1 MYENVIT
8 EYVMLLPRVL
18 KSPKFSRMHR
28 PFVGWFELRLLIED
42 VEVLVEFIF
51 FVAFVILL

>member
-8 EYVMLLPRVL
+8 EYVMLFLRVL

-28 PFVGWFELRLLIED
+28 TFVGWFELRLSIED
-42 VEVLVEFIF
+42 VEVLVELIF
-51 FVAFVILL
+51 FIAFVILL